1 LLHLYTVNCNV
12 AKIMSSK
19 IVTLAIAVLSLA
31 VVATTANLSTM
42 VYAEKPADAG
52 KPTDPDC
59 FGDSASD
66 LAQDEPGMGEHSK
79 EGSVSGSHPFDSDGP
94 EGDEDKPG
102 RQGIGNVGGGEPPD
116 QVHPSDVAGA
126 LGGDCDEEED

>member
-1 LLHLYTVNCNV
+1 
-12 AKIMSSK
+12 M
-19 IVTLAIAVLSLA
+19 TLAIAVLSLA

-42 VYAEKPADAG
+42 VYAEKPAD
-52 KPTDPDC
+52 PNC
-59 FGDSASD
+59 FGDSAED
-66 LAQDEPGMGEHSK
+66 LAQSEEGMGEHSK

-126 LGGDCDEEED
+126 LGGDCDVEEEED